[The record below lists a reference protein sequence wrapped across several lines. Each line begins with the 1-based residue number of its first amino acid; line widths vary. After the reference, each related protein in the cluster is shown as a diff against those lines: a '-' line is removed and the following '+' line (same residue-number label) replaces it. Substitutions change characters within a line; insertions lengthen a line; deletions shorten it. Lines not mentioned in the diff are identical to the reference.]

1 MSQPDLAALVDR
13 LNELAK
19 TLPAGPTREEVE
31 AISLALEEAD
41 DLIMAV
47 PTPKTMED
55 AADLILERL
64 RMGVGVVDAVEGLMD
79 RTGRFAHWQGWYTR

>member
-13 LNELAK
+13 LNAVAAELYA
-19 TLPAGPTREEVE
+19 TREKLQE
-31 AISLALEEAD
+31 IQNDLEIAD
-41 DLIMAV
+41 DLMMAV
-47 PTPKTMED
+47 PPPATMED

-79 RTGRFAHWQGWYTR
+79 KTGRSAHWQGWYTR

>member
-13 LNELAK
+13 LNALAK
-19 TLPAGPTREEVE
+19 AIPEGPTREEVE
-31 AISLALEEAD
+31 AIAADLEIAD
-41 DLIMAV
+41 DLMMAV
-47 PTPKTMED
+47 PPPATMED

-79 RTGRFAHWQGWYTR
+79 KTGRSAHWQGWFTR